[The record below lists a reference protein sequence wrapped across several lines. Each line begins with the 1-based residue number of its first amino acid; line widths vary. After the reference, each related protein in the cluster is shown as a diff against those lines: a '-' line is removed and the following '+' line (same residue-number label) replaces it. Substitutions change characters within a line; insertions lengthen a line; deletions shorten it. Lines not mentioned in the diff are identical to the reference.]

1 MKDGTRNNFD
11 LIRLFAATQVAL
23 SHITGHL
30 GFESP
35 LISFLS
41 LFPGVPIFFFVS
53 GYLIYGSYEQST
65 KSLNTNLNF
74 FVKRF
79 LRIFPAL
86 WLCFLISIISIWY
99 SGFFEKVS
107 FTTVEFL
114 TWSITQNTIFQF
126 YNPDFMRAYGVGVI
140 NGILWTICVE
150 IQFYLLTPFIF
161 FFLNKFKFGLIGIV
175 LLILT
180 CINLLNANL
189 NDGSNVY
196 YKLFSVSFMPWLY
209 MFMLGSLA
217 YKYPSI
223 ASAVKRVHFLGLFS
237 IFLARYFLT
246 RDLGWGNNINPISYL
261 LVAMLTLKSAYT
273 LPSLS
278 DKMLK
283 KNDISYG
290 VYIFHMPI
298 VNYLLYQNITGF
310 VGALLATSLTFFIA
324 TLSWFMF
331 EKKILS
337 LKKYALRKN

>member
-1 MKDGTRNNFD
+1 MKDATRNNFD

-23 SHITGHL
+23 SHITTHL

-35 LISFLS
+35 LLS
-41 LFPGVPIFFFVS
+41 VLGLFPGVPIFFFVS

-79 LRIFPAL
+79 LRLFPAL

-99 SGFFEKVS
+99 SGYYEEVS
-107 FTTVEFL
+107 FSTVEFL
-114 TWSITQNTIFQF
+114 TWTITQNTIFQF
-126 YNPDFMRAYGVGVI
+126 YNPGFMTDYGVGVL
-140 NGILWTICVE
+140 NGSLWTISVE
-150 IQFYLLTPFIF
+150 VQFYLLTPFIF
-161 FFLNKFKFGLIGIV
+161 YFLNKFKFGLIGIV
-175 LLILT
+175 LLVLI
-180 CINLLNANL
+180 CSNVLNANL

-217 YKYPSI
+217 YKYPYI
-223 ASAVKRVHFLGLFS
+223 ASAVKRVHFLGVLG
-237 IFLARYFLT
+237 IFLASYFLT
-246 RDLGWGNNINPISYL
+246 RDFGWGNSINPISYL
-261 LVAMLTLKSAYT
+261 LMAMVTLKSAYT

-278 DKMLK
+278 DKFLK
-283 KNDISYG
+283 NNDISYG

-298 VNYLLYQNITGF
+298 INYLLYQNITGF
-310 VGALLATSLTFFIA
+310 VGVLLAILLTFFIA

-337 LKKYALRKN
+337 LKKYTLRKN